1 MAISLV
7 RKRAVAANRIPKETG
22 LIHLLLRRTLPIPPA
37 ILLLMLL
44 LVWCSSTLLSVSFFH
59 VCISSRKLNLYCV
72 SAGTRPH
79 FEDFTSRSYYNTTS
93 TTNINI
99 TTTTPTTNNNYNIS
113 SDKDILKAEVAY
125 AVKIVEEQMQAL
137 RSHSTTPERRR
148 KLLNQTTCK
157 GREIFVYELP
167 PKFNKE
173 LIDRCNGLLPWMNLC
188 DYFANDALGEPI
200 SKLGKGWY
208 RTHQYSLEPI
218 FHSRVLRHPCRVL
231 NADQAKL
238 FYVPF
243 FGGLDVLRWHFKNVS
258 DQVKDSLGVDMV
270 KWLEG
275 QPSWARNSGKD
286 HVFVLG
292 KISWDFR
299 RKNKD
304 SWGTGF
310 LELDQMQNP
319 TKLLIE
325 RQPWHVNDVGI
336 PHPTHF
342 HPHSDDDIAAWQSK
356 IMQFERKNLVS
367 FAGAARPEAPEN
379 IRSVLIKQCM
389 SGDGHCRFLDC
400 RVGAC
405 SKPETVIELFMESEF
420 CLQPPGDSPTRKSL
434 FDSVVSGCIPVLF
447 DPFTAYYQY
456 PWHLPEDHGRYSVFI
471 EKEEVRGMKVDV
483 VEKLKKVSLKE
494 REEMRRYI
502 VYELMPGLVYGDST
516 SELQEFEDAF
526 SISINNL
533 IDSASKLGL

>member
-173 LIDRCNGLLPWMNLC
+173 LIDQCNGLLPWMNLC

-218 FHSRVLRHPCRVL
+218 FHSRVLRHPCRVF

-400 RVGAC
+400 RVGEC

-434 FDSVVSGCIPVLF
+434 FDSLVSGCIPVLF

-483 VEKLKKVSLKE
+483 VEKLKKV

-533 IDSASKLGL
+533 IDRASKLGL